1 MARASDGNEQLLC
14 SFCGKSQ
21 RQVKKLI
28 AGPGVYICD
37 ECIDLCNEII
47 DEELTTPTQ
56 LDLDNLPRPLD
67 IYSVL
72 NDYVVSQEEA
82 KRTLAVA
89 VYNHYK
95 RVRMGQEDGDVE
107 LQKSNILLL
116 GPTGCGKTLLAQTLA
131 RILNVP
137 FAIADATALTEAGY
151 VGEDVENILLKLIQ
165 AADFDIK
172 KAETGIIYIDEV
184 DKIAR
189 KADNPSITR
198 DVSGEGVQQA
208 LLKIL
213 EGTVASVPPQGG
225 RKHPHQEFLSI
236 DTTNILFI
244 CGGAFAGLDKIIG
257 RRIGKNAVGFGADVR
272 SKNADESAEL
282 LADVMPEDL
291 LNFGLI
297 PEFIGRLPVISAV
310 HQLRREDLVQILTEP
325 KNALDEAVP
334 ALLRLR
340 HDRARVPRRRALGDR
355 RQGARPRDRRPRPA
369 LDHRDRAA
377 RRDVRAAEPQGRL
390 QVRDH
395 EGDDL
400 EGAQADARDERRR
413 DRRSARARRR
423 IRLARPAGARL
434 RSRAGPPCRA
444 RSRARRSRGRKAAAG
459 RRSRTS
465 CDARSRACPPCRS
478 RTSRPTPSARAG
490 SDRGRAPSASA
501 GTRTAPAA
509 AGTRGARGCR
519 WRRAPGGGRRG
530 CCGRDRCCAAA
541 RRSGARGGSSRA
553 GRAATGGRR

>member
-1 MARASDGNEQLLC
+1 VARASDGNEQLLC

-47 DEELTTPTQ
+47 DEELTTPAQ
-56 LDLDNLPRPLD
+56 LDLSNLPRPKD
-67 IYSVL
+67 IYVVL

-95 RVRMGQEDGDVE
+95 RVQMGTEEGDVE

-257 RRIGKNAVGFGADVR
+257 KRIGQNAVGFGADVR
-272 SKNADESAEL
+272 SKNSVEASEL
-282 LADVMPEDL
+282 LTKVMPEDL

-310 HQLRREDLVQILTEP
+310 HQLRKEDLVQILTEP
-325 KNALDEAVP
+325 KNALVRQYQRFFGYDDIELVFTED
-334 ALLRLR
+334 ALWEIA
-340 HDRARVPRRRALGDR
+340 HKA
-355 RQGARPRDRRPRPA
+355 
-369 LDHRDRAA
+369 
-377 RRDVRAAEPQGRL
+377 
-390 QVRDH
+390 
-395 EGDDL
+395 
-400 EGAQADARDERRR
+400 
-413 DRRSARARRR
+413 
-423 IRLARPAGARL
+423 LARE
-434 RSRAGPPCRA
+434 
-444 RSRARRSRGRKAAAG
+444 
-459 RRSRTS
+459 T
-465 CDARSRACPPCRS
+465 
-478 RTSRPTPSARAG
+478 
-490 SDRGRAPSASA
+490 
-501 GTRTAPAA
+501 
-509 AGTRGARGCR
+509 GARGL
-519 WRRAPGGGRRG
+519 
-530 CCGRDRCCAAA
+530 
-541 RRSGARGGSSRA
+541 RSIIETALLDVMFELPSRKDVSKCVITKETIVKGLKPTLVTSA
-553 GRAATGGRR
+553 GPATLDEPEELAEESA